1 MNKVLLVLALIVC
14 LGTLSTDSDAKKIDK
29 IIIFP
34 FKIATKGA
42 KAQDFS
48 NELAGALAAELT
60 RDGDIEVISG
70 APFISALQERKIDPN
85 RLVRIAEKVGAQG
98 VLWGTV
104 SQLEDGLSLESY
116 VATVEP
122 GSKPRFFSKTG
133 RDLEDLF
140 NKMKEVS
147 NEIGGT
153 VLDRPKIGEIK
164 IEGNK
169 RIQREAILNKLEM
182 KSGSPFSKSAVS
194 DEIRE
199 IYSMGYF
206 DDVQIKAE
214 ENPNGQMDLS
224 ITLKERPSIKTIN
237 VEGNKIFSKDEI
249 LDALT
254 TKSFTVASVQKIRDD
269 VSKLKQMYEK
279 DGYYQPTIDYEIK
292 ELSPNE
298 ASLTFK
304 ISEGNKSYLTD
315 LTLEGRSKL
324 PEKDIKKAMTV
335 KEKSWFWFLDESGTF
350 TREKL
355 EENRMRII
363 AYYLE
368 NGFINV
374 QVGAPKID
382 IQGNAVKVIFP
393 IREGDRFQIRKVDVE
408 GDLVVP
414 ADQLRESLQSKPRTW
429 FKRSSLADDIK
440 TITKLY
446 NNLGYAY
453 ADVEPQQRMN
463 DKHNFVDIVFKVTKG
478 DKITIERVDIAGN
491 DRTRDKIIRRAL
503 TISEGDVYNAD
514 SFEATK
520 SNLEGMDFFEAVKL
534 KTSPGSRPDTMNV
547 TVEVIEKKTGSLAA
561 GLGYSSQDGAM
572 GNIDLKER
580 NLFGMGIVANAKAN
594 LSARRSNYEGSL
606 TYPWIF
612 DYPVTGSIRGYQAVQ
627 GEQNYVRDSNGGSV
641 YLSYPLYGLW
651 TMSTGFARDSS
662 KLSGFQPTFAQSII
676 AYYASYNTNAQRF
689 LNISENSVSF
699 NIGRDTRNNSVIPTA
714 GTKLTLGAR
723 LSGFGGDVAFSSYYS
738 EGIYYQSLFWR
749 TVLKIRANASLLTEV
764 GTDPIPFDRRILL
777 GGIQS
782 IRGYK
787 AGEIGPRDRYGN
799 VMGGDRAL
807 FSNVECLFPLVDRL
821 KLNGVTFFDLG
832 NAWNVSDSFFM
843 TDVRAGVG
851 VGIRWVSP
859 MGPLRIEYGWKINPQ
874 KGEDPGAFAFAMGQ
888 LF

>member
-1 MNKVLLVLALIVC
+1 
-14 LGTLSTDSDAKKIDK
+14 
-29 IIIFP
+29 
-34 FKIATKGA
+34 
-42 KAQDFS
+42 
-48 NELAGALAAELT
+48 
-60 RDGDIEVISG
+60 
-70 APFISALQERKIDPN
+70 
-85 RLVRIAEKVGAQG
+85 
-98 VLWGTV
+98 
-104 SQLEDGLSLESY
+104 
-116 VATVEP
+116 
-122 GSKPRFFSKTG
+122 
-133 RDLEDLF
+133 
-140 NKMKEVS
+140 
-147 NEIGGT
+147 
-153 VLDRPKIGEIK
+153 
-164 IEGNK
+164 
-169 RIQREAILNKLEM
+169 
-182 KSGSPFSKSAVS
+182 
-194 DEIRE
+194 
-199 IYSMGYF
+199 
-206 DDVQIKAE
+206 
-214 ENPNGQMDLS
+214 
-224 ITLKERPSIKTIN
+224 
-237 VEGNKIFSKDEI
+237 
-249 LDALT
+249 
-254 TKSFTVASVQKIRDD
+254 
-269 VSKLKQMYEK
+269 
-279 DGYYQPTIDYEIK
+279 
-292 ELSPNE
+292 
-298 ASLTFK
+298 
-304 ISEGNKSYLTD
+304 
-315 LTLEGRSKL
+315 
-324 PEKDIKKAMTV
+324 
-335 KEKSWFWFLDESGTF
+335 
-350 TREKL
+350 
-355 EENRMRII
+355 
-363 AYYLE
+363 
-368 NGFINV
+368 
-374 QVGAPKID
+374 
-382 IQGNAVKVIFP
+382 
-393 IREGDRFQIRKVDVE
+393 
-408 GDLVVP
+408 
-414 ADQLRESLQSKPRTW
+414 
-429 FKRSSLADDIK
+429 
-440 TITKLY
+440 
-446 NNLGYAY
+446 LGYAY

-463 DKHNFVDIVFKVTKG
+463 DKHNFVDIIFKVTKG

-641 YLSYPLYGLW
+641 FLSYPLYGLW

-662 KLSGFQPTFAQSII
+662 KLSGFQSMFAQSII

-749 TVLKIRANASLLTEV
+749 TVLKFRANASMLTEV

-799 VMGGDRAL
+799 IMGGDRAL

-821 KLNGVTFFDLG
+821 KLNGVTFFDMG
-832 NAWNVSDSFFM
+832 NAWNVSDSLFM
-843 TDVRAGVG
+843 TDVKAGVG

>member
-1 MNKVLLVLALIVC
+1 MNKALLVLAIIFSLV
-14 LGTLSTDSDAKKIDK
+14 TLSTDSQAKKIDK
-29 IIIFP
+29 IIVFP
-34 FKIATKGA
+34 FKVVTKGI

-48 NELAGALAAELT
+48 NEIAGALAAELT
-60 RDGDIEVISG
+60 RDGDLEVISG
-70 APFISALQERKIDPN
+70 MPFVSAIQEKKVDPQ
-85 RLVRIAEKVGAQG
+85 RLIRIAEKAGAQA
-98 VLWGTV
+98 VIWGTV
-104 SQLEDGLSLESY
+104 SQLEEGLSLETY
-116 VATVEP
+116 VALTEP
-122 GSKPRFFSKTG
+122 GKKPRFFSATG
-133 RDLEDLF
+133 RDFQDLA
-140 NKMKEVS
+140 NKMKEIS
-147 NEIGGT
+147 NEIGGA
-153 VLDRPKIGEIK
+153 VLDRPKVGEIK

-182 KSGSPFSKSAVS
+182 KTGAPFRKSALS
-194 DEIRE
+194 DNIRE

-206 DDVQIKAE
+206 DDVQMKAE
-214 ENPNGQMDLS
+214 ENPKGEMDLF
-224 ITLKERPSIKTIN
+224 ITIKERPSIKTIT
-237 VEGNKIFSKDEI
+237 VEGNKVFSKDEI

-254 TKSFTVASVQKIRDD
+254 TKSFTVASLQKIRDD
-269 VSKLKQMYEK
+269 VAKIKQMYEK
-279 DGYYQPTIDYEIK
+279 EGYYQPTIDYEIK

-298 ASLTFK
+298 ATLTFK
-304 ISEGNKSYLTD
+304 ISEGTKSYLTEID
-315 LTLEGRSKL
+315 LEGRSKL
-324 PEKDIKKAMTV
+324 PEKDLKKAMNI

-374 QVGAPKID
+374 QVGAPKTD
-382 IQGNAVKVIFP
+382 IQDGRVKVSYP
-393 IREGDRFQIRKVDVE
+393 IREGDRFQIRKVEVE
-408 GDLVVP
+408 GDLVIP
-414 ADQLRESLQSKPRTW
+414 ADQLKEALQSKPRTW
-429 FKRSSLADDIK
+429 FKRSSLAEDIK

-453 ADVEPQQRMN
+453 ADIEPLQKMN
-463 DKHNFVDIVFKVTKG
+463 DKHDFVDVVFKVTKG

-503 TISEGDVYNAD
+503 MIAEGDVYNAD
-514 SFEATK
+514 NFESTK
-520 SNLEGMDFFEAVKL
+520 NNLEGMDFFEAVKL

-580 NLFGMGIVANAKAN
+580 NLLGMGIVANAKAN

-606 TYPWIF
+606 TYPWML
-612 DYPVTGSIRGYQAVQ
+612 DYPVTGSLRGYKATQ
-627 GEQNYVRDSNGGSV
+627 GEMNYVRDSNGFSV

-651 TMSTGFARDSS
+651 SMSTGFARDSS
-662 KLSGFQPTFAQSII
+662 KLSGFEAMFAQSII
-676 AYYASYNTNAQRF
+676 AYYAQYNTKAQNY
-689 LNISENSVSF
+689 LNISENSLSL

-714 GTKLTLGAR
+714 GTKLTLGAK
-723 LSGFGGDVAFSSYYS
+723 LSGLGGDVAFSSYYT
-738 EGIYYQSLFWR
+738 EGIYYQSLLWR
-749 TVLKIRANASLLTEV
+749 TVLKFRANASMLMEA

-787 AGEIGPRDRYGN
+787 AGEIGPHDRYGN
-799 VMGGDRAL
+799 IIGGDRAM
-807 FSNVECLFPLVDRL
+807 FSNLECLFPLIDKL
-821 KLNGVTFFDLG
+821 KLNGVIFADAG
-832 NAWNVSDSFFM
+832 NAWNVSNSPFM
-843 TDVRAGVG
+843 TDVKAGVG
-851 VGIRWVSP
+851 AGIRWISP